1 MCGDLFLKFLKL
13 YQKFRVLT
21 ERLIICIEQA
31 PALLTKQEKN
41 SLENSI
47 NLLKTR
53 LLYG

>member
-1 MCGDLFLKFLKL
+1 MYIASITPRDEGDG
-13 YQKFRVLT
+13 
-21 ERLIICIEQA
+21 LIICIEQA